1 MAQGDK
7 IENVTG
13 GGMTEAAKEAFLLFQ
28 QMQSEFDAN
37 TLKLGAKVLEI
48 PQPFVWDSKDKNTG
62 EVKQNVSYKLVFGF
76 TGGTMKEKVSQAIYE
91 KARIGDKFLLE
102 GYIKATSETKKS
114 QNGEGD
120 DYAVITL
127 NPAITKITPLDL
139 SAFEA
144 FSQK

>member
-1 MAQGDK
+1 MAKDEK
-7 IENVTG
+7 IENGNTG
-13 GGMTEAAKEAFLLFQ
+13 VMSPAAKEAFFAYQ
-28 QMQSEFDAN
+28 EMQNLFDAN

-48 PQPFVWDSKDKNTG
+48 PQPFMWDSKDKNTG
-62 EVKQNVSYKLVFGF
+62 EVKQNTSYRLVFGF
-76 TGGTMKEKVSQAIYE
+76 TGGTIKEKVTQAIYE

-102 GYIKATSETKKS
+102 GYIKATSETKRS

-127 NPAITKITPLDL
+127 TPAITKITALDL
-139 SAFEA
+139 SAFES